1 MKGFFPVYR
10 KEMYRIFASPV
21 FYVVDF
27 IFVALAGFFFYSM
40 VASYSLL
47 GFQAGRNPFMAQQLN
62 LTEMVLEPFWGSMGI
77 VLLLMVPLITMRLFA
92 EEKKTG
98 TVELLLTYPIS
109 DRGAV
114 LGKYA
119 AALSVVALMLA
130 GTLPAMVVLSA
141 LTTPPWATIFS
152 GYLGLFLMSSAF
164 VSLGLFASSLTRSQ
178 IIAAAASF
186 GALLLLWTIGWA
198 QSLAGPT
205 LGSVLA
211 YVSLLGHFENFSK
224 GVLDS
229 RDFLFYLLFVTL
241 FLFATLRV
249 LESRHWRA

>member
-1 MKGFFPVYR
+1 MRGFCPVYG
-10 KEMYRIFASPV
+10 KEMYRIFASPI
-21 FYVVDF
+21 FYVVAF
-27 IFVALAGFFFYSM
+27 IFLALAGYFFYSA
-40 VASYSLL
+40 VAYYSLL
-47 GFQAGRNPFMAQQLN
+47 SFQAGRNPFLGQQLN
-62 LTEMVLEPFWGSMGI
+62 LGEMVLEPFFGSIGI

-114 LGKYA
+114 LGKFT
-119 AALSVVALMLA
+119 AALSVVALILT

-141 LTTPPWATIFS
+141 FTTLPWATIFS
-152 GYLGLFLMSSAF
+152 GYLGLVLMSSAF
-164 VSLGLFASSLTRSQ
+164 VSLGVLASSLTQNQ
-178 IIAAAASF
+178 IVAAAITF
-186 GALLLLWTIGWA
+186 GALLLLWIIGWA
-198 QSLAGPT
+198 QTLAGQEV
-205 LGSVLA
+205 GSVFVYL
-211 YVSLLGHFENFSK
+211 SLLSHFESFTK

-229 RDFLFYLLFVTL
+229 RDILYYGLFVTI

>member
-1 MKGFFPVYR
+1 MRGFFPVYG
-10 KEMYRIFASPV
+10 KEMYRIFASPI
-21 FYVVDF
+21 FYVVAF
-27 IFVALAGFFFYSM
+27 IFLTLAGYFFYSA
-40 VASYSLL
+40 VAYYFLL
-47 GFQAGRNPFMAQQLN
+47 SFQAGRNPFLAQQLN
-62 LTEMVLEPFWGSMGI
+62 LGEMVLEPFFGSIGI

-114 LGKYA
+114 LGKFT
-119 AALSVVALMLA
+119 AALSVVALMLT

-141 LTTPPWATIFS
+141 FTTPPWATIFS
-152 GYLGLFLMSSAF
+152 GYLGLVLMSSAF
-164 VSLGLFASSLTRSQ
+164 VSLGVLASSLTQNQ
-178 IIAAAASF
+178 IVAAAITF
-186 GALLLLWTIGWA
+186 GAALLLWIIGWA
-198 QSLAGPT
+198 QTLAGQEV
-205 LGSVLA
+205 GSVFVYL
-211 YVSLLGHFENFSK
+211 SLLSHFESFTK

-229 RDFLFYLLFVTL
+229 RDILYYGLFVTL

>member
-10 KEMYRIFASPV
+10 KEMYRVFASPI

-47 GFQAGRNPFMAQQLN
+47 GFQAGQNPFMAQQLN
-62 LTEMVLEPFWGSMGI
+62 LTEMVLEPFWGSMGV
-77 VLLLMVPLITMRLFA
+77 VLLLMVPLITMRVFA

-130 GTLPAMVVLSA
+130 GTLPAMVVLSV

-152 GYLGLFLMSSAF
+152 GYLGLLLMNSAF

-186 GALLLLWTIGWA
+186 GALLLLWIIGWA

-205 LGSVLA
+205 LGSMLA
-211 YVSLLGHFENFSK
+211 YLSLLGHFENFSK

-229 RDFLFYLLFVTL
+229 RDVLFYLLFVIL

>member
-10 KEMYRIFASPV
+10 KEMYRVFASPI

-27 IFVALAGFFFYSM
+27 IFVALGGFFFYSM

-130 GTLPAMVVLSA
+130 GTLPAMVVLSV

-152 GYLGLFLMSSAF
+152 GYLGLFLMGSAF

-186 GALLLLWTIGWA
+186 GTLLLLWIIGWA
-198 QSLAGPT
+198 QSLAGPA
-205 LGSVLA
+205 LGSMLA
-211 YVSLLGHFENFSK
+211 YLSLLSHFENFSK

-229 RDFLFYLLFVTL
+229 RDFLFYLLFVIL

-249 LESRHWRA
+249 LEARHWRA

>member
-10 KEMYRIFASPV
+10 KEMYRLFASPI
-21 FYVVDF
+21 FYVVAF
-27 IFVALAGFFFYSM
+27 IFLALAGFFFYSA
-40 VASYSLL
+40 VTYYSLAS
-47 GFQAGRNPFMAQQLN
+47 FQAGRNPFMAQQLN
-62 LTEMVLEPFWGSMGI
+62 LTQMVLEPFWGSVGI

-114 LGKYA
+114 LGKYF

-130 GTLPAMVVLSA
+130 GTLPAMAVLGA
-141 LTTPPWATIFS
+141 LTTLPWATIFS

-164 VSLGLFASSLTRSQ
+164 VSFGLFASSLTRSQ
-178 IIAAAASF
+178 IIAAAGSF
-186 GALLLLWTIGWA
+186 GALLLLWIVGWA
-198 QSLAGPT
+198 QPLAGPT

-211 YVSLLGHFENFSK
+211 YLSLLGHFENFSK

-229 RDFLFYLLFVTL
+229 RDFLFYLLFVVL
-241 FLFATLRV
+241 FLFASLRV

>member
-1 MKGFFPVYR
+1 MRGFFPVYS
-10 KEMYRIFASPV
+10 KEMYRIFASPI
-21 FYVVDF
+21 FYVVAF
-27 IFVALAGFFFYSM
+27 IFLTLAGYFFYSA
-40 VASYSLL
+40 VAYYSLL
-47 GFQAGRNPFMAQQLN
+47 SFQAGRNPFLAQQLN
-62 LTEMVLEPFWGSMGI
+62 LGEMVLEPFFGSIGI

-114 LGKYA
+114 LGKFT
-119 AALSVVALMLA
+119 AALSVVALMLT

-141 LTTPPWATIFS
+141 FTTAPWATILS
-152 GYLGLFLMSSAF
+152 GYLGLVLMSSAF
-164 VSLGLFASSLTRSQ
+164 VSLGVLASSLTQNQ
-178 IIAAAASF
+178 IVAAAITF
-186 GALLLLWTIGWA
+186 GAALLLWIIGWA
-198 QSLAGPT
+198 RTLAGQEV
-205 LGSVLA
+205 GSVFVYL
-211 YVSLLGHFENFSK
+211 SLLSHFESFTK

-229 RDFLFYLLFVTL
+229 RDILYYGLFVTL

>member
-1 MKGFFPVYR
+1 MRGFCPVYG
-10 KEMYRIFASPV
+10 KEMYRIFASPI
-21 FYVVDF
+21 FYVVAF
-27 IFVALAGFFFYSM
+27 IFLALAGYFFYSA
-40 VASYSLL
+40 VAYYSLL
-47 GFQAGRNPFMAQQLN
+47 SFQAGRNPFLGQQLN
-62 LTEMVLEPFWGSMGI
+62 LGEMVLEPFFGSIGI

-114 LGKYA
+114 LGKFT
-119 AALSVVALMLA
+119 AALSVVALILT
-130 GTLPAMVVLSA
+130 GTLPAMVVLSV

-152 GYLGLFLMSSAF
+152 GYLGLVLMSSAF
-164 VSLGLFASSLTRSQ
+164 VSLGVLASSLTQNQ
-178 IIAAAASF
+178 IVAAAITF
-186 GALLLLWTIGWA
+186 GALLLLWIIGWA
-198 QSLAGPT
+198 QTLAGQEV
-205 LGSVLA
+205 GSVFVYLSL
-211 YVSLLGHFENFSK
+211 VSHFESFTK

-229 RDFLFYLLFVTL
+229 RDILYYGLFVTI

>member
-1 MKGFFPVYR
+1 MRGFCPVYG
-10 KEMYRIFASPV
+10 KEMYRIFASPI
-21 FYVVDF
+21 FYVVAF
-27 IFVALAGFFFYSM
+27 IFLALAGYFFYSA
-40 VASYSLL
+40 VAYYSLL
-47 GFQAGRNPFMAQQLN
+47 SFQAGRNPFLGQQLN
-62 LTEMVLEPFWGSMGI
+62 LGEMVLEPFFGSIGI

-114 LGKYA
+114 LGKFT
-119 AALSVVALMLA
+119 AALSVVALILT

-141 LTTPPWATIFS
+141 FTTPPWATIFS
-152 GYLGLFLMSSAF
+152 GYLGLVLMSSAF
-164 VSLGLFASSLTRSQ
+164 VSLGVLASSLTQNQ
-178 IIAAAASF
+178 IVAAAITF
-186 GALLLLWTIGWA
+186 GALLLLWIIGWA
-198 QSLAGPT
+198 QTLAGQEV
-205 LGSVLA
+205 GSVFVYLSL
-211 YVSLLGHFENFSK
+211 VSHFESFTK

-229 RDFLFYLLFVTL
+229 RDILYYGLFVTF

>member
-1 MKGFFPVYR
+1 MRGFCPVYG
-10 KEMYRIFASPV
+10 KEMYRIFASSI
-21 FYVVDF
+21 FYVVAF
-27 IFVALAGFFFYSM
+27 IFLALAGYFFYSA
-40 VASYSLL
+40 VAYYSLL
-47 GFQAGRNPFMAQQLN
+47 SFQAGRNPFLGQQLN
-62 LTEMVLEPFWGSMGI
+62 LGEMVLEPFFGSIGI

-114 LGKYA
+114 LGKFT
-119 AALSVVALMLA
+119 AALSVVALILT

-141 LTTPPWATIFS
+141 FTTPPWATIFS
-152 GYLGLFLMSSAF
+152 GYLGLVLMSSAF
-164 VSLGLFASSLTRSQ
+164 VSLGVLASSLTQNQ
-178 IIAAAASF
+178 IVAAAITF
-186 GALLLLWTIGWA
+186 GALLLLWIIGWA
-198 QSLAGPT
+198 QTLAGQEV
-205 LGSVLA
+205 GSVFVYL
-211 YVSLLGHFENFSK
+211 SLLSHFESFTK

-229 RDFLFYLLFVTL
+229 RDILYYGLFVTI

>member
-10 KEMYRIFASPV
+10 KEMYRVFASPI

-62 LTEMVLEPFWGSMGI
+62 LTEMVLEPFWGSTGI

-119 AALSVVALMLA
+119 AALSVVTLMLT
-130 GTLPAMVVLSA
+130 GTLPAMVVLSVF
-141 LTTPPWATIFS
+141 TTPPWATIFS

-186 GALLLLWTIGWA
+186 GALLLLWIIGWA

-211 YVSLLGHFENFSK
+211 YLSLLSHFENFSK

>member
-1 MKGFFPVYR
+1 MRGFCPVYG
-10 KEMYRIFASPV
+10 KEMYRIFASPI
-21 FYVVDF
+21 FYVVAF
-27 IFVALAGFFFYSM
+27 IFLALAGYFFYSA
-40 VASYSLL
+40 VAYYSLL
-47 GFQAGRNPFMAQQLN
+47 SFQAGRNPFLGQQLN
-62 LTEMVLEPFWGSMGI
+62 LGEMVLEPFFGSIGI

-114 LGKYA
+114 LGKFT
-119 AALSVVALMLA
+119 AALSVVALILT

-141 LTTPPWATIFS
+141 FTTLPWATIFS
-152 GYLGLFLMSSAF
+152 GYLGLVLMSSAF
-164 VSLGLFASSLTRSQ
+164 VSLGVLASSLTQNQ
-178 IIAAAASF
+178 IVAAAITF
-186 GALLLLWTIGWA
+186 GALLLLWIIGWA
-198 QSLAGPT
+198 QTLAGQEV
-205 LGSVLA
+205 GSVFVYL
-211 YVSLLGHFENFSK
+211 SLLSHFESFTK

-229 RDFLFYLLFVTL
+229 RDILYYGLFVTF

>member
-1 MKGFFPVYR
+1 MRGFCPVYG
-10 KEMYRIFASPV
+10 KEMYRIFASPI
-21 FYVVDF
+21 FYVVAF
-27 IFVALAGFFFYSM
+27 IFLALAGYFFYSA
-40 VASYSLL
+40 VAYYSLL
-47 GFQAGRNPFMAQQLN
+47 SFQAGRNPFLGQQLN
-62 LTEMVLEPFWGSMGI
+62 LGEMVLEPFFGSIGI

-114 LGKYA
+114 LGKFT
-119 AALSVVALMLA
+119 AALSVVALILT

-141 LTTPPWATIFS
+141 FTTPPWATIFS
-152 GYLGLFLMSSAF
+152 GYLGLVLMSSAF
-164 VSLGLFASSLTRSQ
+164 VSLGVLASSLTQNQ
-178 IIAAAASF
+178 IVAAAITF
-186 GALLLLWTIGWA
+186 GALLLLWIIGWA
-198 QSLAGPT
+198 QTLAGQEV
-205 LGSVLA
+205 GSVFVYL
-211 YVSLLGHFENFSK
+211 SLLSHFESFTK

-229 RDFLFYLLFVTL
+229 RDILYYGLFVTI

>member
-1 MKGFFPVYR
+1 MRGFFPVYG
-10 KEMYRIFASPV
+10 KEMYRIFASPI
-21 FYVVDF
+21 FYVVAF
-27 IFVALAGFFFYSM
+27 IFLTLAGYFFYYA

-47 GFQAGRNPFMAQQLN
+47 SFQAGRNPFLAQQLN
-62 LTEMVLEPFWGSMGI
+62 LSEMVLEPFFGSVGI

-114 LGKYA
+114 LGKYT
-119 AALSVVALMLA
+119 AALSVVALMLT

-164 VSLGLFASSLTRSQ
+164 VSLGVLASSLTQNQ
-178 IIAAAASF
+178 IVAAAVTF
-186 GALLLLWTIGWA
+186 GALLLLWIIGWA
-198 QSLAGPT
+198 QTMAGPDV
-205 LGSVLA
+205 GSVLA
-211 YVSLLGHFENFSK
+211 YLSLLSHFENFTK

-229 RDFLFYLLFVTL
+229 RDILYYGLFVTF

>member
-1 MKGFFPVYR
+1 MRGFCPVYG
-10 KEMYRIFASPV
+10 KEMYRIFASPI
-21 FYVVDF
+21 FYVVAF
-27 IFVALAGFFFYSM
+27 IFLALAGYFFYSA
-40 VASYSLL
+40 VAYYSLL
-47 GFQAGRNPFMAQQLN
+47 SFQAGRNPFLAQQLN
-62 LTEMVLEPFWGSMGI
+62 LSEMVLEPFFGSVGI

-114 LGKYA
+114 LGKYN
-119 AALSVVALMLA
+119 AALSVVALMLT
-130 GTLPAMVVLSA
+130 GTLPSMVVLSA
-141 LTTPPWATIFS
+141 FTTPPWATIFS

-164 VSLGLFASSLTRSQ
+164 VSLGVLASSLTQNQ
-178 IIAAAASF
+178 IVAAAVTF
-186 GALLLLWTIGWA
+186 GALLLLWIIGWA
-198 QSLAGPT
+198 QTMAGPDV
-205 LGSVLA
+205 GSVLA
-211 YVSLLGHFENFSK
+211 YLSLLSHFENFTK

-229 RDFLFYLLFVTL
+229 RDILYYGLFVTF